1 MSALIPIIISMGLFV
16 FVAGAIVVFGYYVF
30 VRPSRLVEQLN
41 TNVMVPQVTTAIG
54 VQPKKDAPI
63 VRVIQEL
70 GEKIPTSPKDAGDT
84 RKRLIMAGFREESA
98 VPIFR
103 GIQIAGGVV
112 ALLIGLTLR
121 MSLPNMNMLFPF
133 IAGGLGFWI
142 PSFVLSKLI
151 SIRQDKLR
159 LSLPDALDLLVICV
173 EAGVGLDQAIQKVS
187 QELAITHK
195 HICKELSMV
204 VLEARAGKRRIEALH
219 NLADRT
225 GQTDIRKL
233 VQVLAQSDR
242 FGTSMADALRA
253 HSDFMRV
260 KRRQDAQER
269 AGKVPVKLVF
279 PIFAFILPSI
289 LAVST
294 GPAMI
299 RVFKVLIPMMQ
310 GIGGNG

>member
-1 MSALIPIIISMGLFV
+1 MAAFLPIIISLGMFV
-16 FVAGAIVVFGYYVF
+16 CVAGIIILFGYVRY

-41 TNVMVPQVTTAIG
+41 TNVLVPQTATAIG

-70 GEKIPTSPKDAGDT
+70 GEKIPVSPQEAGDA
-84 RKRLIMAGFREESA
+84 RKRLIMAGFREDSA
-98 VPIFR
+98 LPIFR
-103 GIQIAGGVV
+103 GIQIAGAIAG
-112 ALLIGLTLR
+112 LLAGFTLR
-121 MSLPNMNMLFPF
+121 IGLPNMSVLFPF
-133 IAGGLGFWI
+133 IAAGFGYWVPNFI
-142 PSFVLSKLI
+142 LSKLI
-151 SIRQDKLR
+151 TSRQEKLR

-173 EAGVGLDQAIQKVS
+173 EAGIGLDQAIQKVS

-225 GQTDIRKL
+225 GQSDIRKL

-310 GIGGNG
+310 GIGNG

>member
-1 MSALIPIIISMGLFV
+1 MAGLLPIIISMGMFMFL
-16 FVAGAIVVFGYYVF
+16 AGVIVVFGYFRY
-30 VRPSRLVEQLN
+30 VRPGRLVEQL
-41 TNVMVPQVTTAIG
+41 TTDVLTAPQMTTSIG
-54 VQPKKDAPI
+54 VQAKKDTPI
-63 VRVIQEL
+63 IRVIQEL
-70 GEKIPTSPKDAGDT
+70 GEKIPTSPKDASDV
-84 RKRLIMAGFREESA
+84 RKRLMMAGFREESA
-98 VPIFR
+98 LPIFR
-103 GIQIAGGVV
+103 GMQIVGGVGAFV
-112 ALLIGLTLR
+112 IAMTMR
-121 MSLPNMNMLFPF
+121 MSLANMNMLFPF
-133 IAGGLGFWI
+133 IAAFLGAWI
-142 PSFVLSKLI
+142 PSFILSKII
-151 SIRQDKLR
+151 SSRQEKLR

-225 GQTDIRKL
+225 GQSDIRKL

-310 GIGGNG
+310 GIGNS

>member
-1 MSALIPIIISMGLFV
+1 MFVCVAGIIIL
-16 FVAGAIVVFGYYVF
+16 FGYVRY
-30 VRPSRLVEQLN
+30 VRPSRLVEQLSTN
-41 TNVMVPQVTTAIG
+41 TLVPQTATSIG

-70 GEKIPTSPKDAGDT
+70 GEKIPVSPQEAGDT
-84 RKRLIMAGFREESA
+84 RKRLIMAGFREDSA
-98 VPIFR
+98 LPIFR
-103 GIQIAGGVV
+103 GIQIAGGVAGLLAGF
-112 ALLIGLTLR
+112 ALRIG
-121 MSLPNMNMLFPF
+121 LPNMNVLFPF
-133 IAGGLGFWI
+133 IAAGFGYWI
-142 PSFVLSKLI
+142 PSFILSKLI
-151 SIRQDKLR
+151 SSRQEKLR

-173 EAGVGLDQAIQKVS
+173 EAGIGLDQAIQKVS

-225 GQTDIRKL
+225 GQSDIRKL

-310 GIGGNG
+310 GIGNG

>member
-1 MSALIPIIISMGLFV
+1 
-16 FVAGAIVVFGYYVF
+16 
-30 VRPSRLVEQLN
+30 
-41 TNVMVPQVTTAIG
+41 
-54 VQPKKDAPI
+54 
-63 VRVIQEL
+63 
-70 GEKIPTSPKDAGDT
+70 
-84 RKRLIMAGFREESA
+84 
-98 VPIFR
+98 
-103 GIQIAGGVV
+103 
-112 ALLIGLTLR
+112 
-121 MSLPNMNMLFPF
+121 
-133 IAGGLGFWI
+133 
-142 PSFVLSKLI
+142 
-151 SIRQDKLR
+151 
-159 LSLPDALDLLVICV
+159 
-173 EAGVGLDQAIQKVS
+173 
-187 QELAITHK
+187 
-195 HICKELSMV
+195 MV

-225 GQTDIRKL
+225 GQSDIRKL

-299 RVFKVLIPMMQ
+299 RVFKVLVPMMQ
-310 GIGGNG
+310 GIGQN

>member
-1 MSALIPIIISMGLFV
+1 MAAIAPIIISLGMFFV
-16 FVAGAIVVFGYYVF
+16 LAAIIVVFGYYRY

-41 TNVMVPQVTTAIG
+41 ADVLAPRAVATIG
-54 VQPKKDAPI
+54 VQAKKETPI
-63 VRVIQEL
+63 VKVIQEI
-70 GEKIPTSPKDAGDT
+70 GQKIPASPKDVGDV
-84 RKRLIMAGFREESA
+84 RKRLIMAGFREDSA
-98 VPIFR
+98 PAIFR
-103 GIQIAGGVV
+103 GFQIVGGVGAFV
-112 ALLIGLTLR
+112 IGMTLR
-121 MSLPNMNMLFPF
+121 MSLPNMNILFPF
-133 IAGGLGFWI
+133 IAAFMGAWI
-142 PSFVLSKLI
+142 PNFILSKII
-151 SIRQDKLR
+151 SHRQEKLR

-173 EAGVGLDQAIQKVS
+173 EAGIGLDQAIQKVS

-225 GQTDIRKL
+225 GQSDIRKL

-299 RVFKVLIPMMQ
+299 RVFKVLVPMMQ
-310 GIGGNG
+310 GIGQN

>member
-1 MSALIPIIISMGLFV
+1 MAAIAPLIISLGLFIV
-16 FVAGAIVVFGYYVF
+16 LAGVIIAFGYVRF
-30 VRPSRLVEQLN
+30 VRPSRLVQQLN
-41 TNVMVPQVTTAIG
+41 TDLLAPQAVTTIG
-54 VQPKKDAPI
+54 VQAKKDAPI
-63 VRVIQEL
+63 IRVIQEL
-70 GEKIPTSPKDAGDT
+70 GEKVPTSPKDVGDV
-84 RKRLIMAGFREESA
+84 RKRLIMAGFREDSA
-98 VPIFR
+98 VAIFR
-103 GIQIAGGVV
+103 GLQVVGGV
-112 ALLIGLTLR
+112 GLFVFGMTLR
-121 MSLPNMNMLFPF
+121 LSLPNMSMLFPF
-133 IAGGLGFWI
+133 ILAFLGAWI
-142 PSFVLSKLI
+142 PNFILSKI
-151 SIRQDKLR
+151 IVHRQEKLR

-173 EAGVGLDQAIQKVS
+173 EAGIGLDQAIQKVS

-204 VLEARAGKRRIEALH
+204 VLEARAGKRRVEALH

-225 GQTDIRKL
+225 GQPDIRKL

-310 GIGGNG
+310 GIGNS